1 MMSEVTAINES
12 RTTTDGCESKIAR
25 ILRDEAKRY
34 ASKFGK
40 DKMRRVLLVGGGGY
54 IGTPIATELM
64 LQGFHVRNLDL
75 FLYNTQSSVTALLTN
90 PLYELV
96 VCDLGNSQDIQRA
109 LVGVTDVVVLGGLV
123 GDPITKAYPDESH
136 AINEVAIR
144 RCLDALNGRGLDKVI
159 FVSTC
164 SNYGLMKDDK
174 LADETTPLQPLSL
187 YAKAKVAA
195 EQHLLGMKGKADFC
209 GVILRFATAF
219 GVASRMRFDLTV
231 NEFTRELFVGNELVI
246 YDSQTWRSY
255 CHVRDFARLIVRVL
269 LFPAE
274 QIAYEVFN
282 AGGDGNNH
290 TKQSI
295 VDIVL
300 SKLPKGKISYKELGT
315 DPRNYRVDFRKLREN
330 LYFELA
336 YDVPYGVTEL
346 IGALRAGFFADYSD
360 RKNFYGNYELPHIDY
375 LARRSGL

>member
-1 MMSEVTAINES
+1 MIPNDCKSE
-12 RTTTDGCESKIAR
+12 IAPL
-25 ILRDEAKRY
+25 LRDEAKRY

-40 DKMRRVLLVGGGGY
+40 DTTRRVLVIGGGGY
-54 IGTPIATELM
+54 IGAPVATELM
-64 LQGFHVRNLDL
+64 RQGFHVRNLDL

-90 PLYELV
+90 PAYDLV
-96 VCDLGNSQDIQRA
+96 AGDLGDSHDIQRA

-123 GDPITKAYPDESH
+123 GDPITKAYPGQSY
-136 AINEVAIR
+136 AINEIAVR
-144 RCLDALNGRGLDKVI
+144 RCLDALNGRGLNKVI
-159 FVSTC
+159 LTSTC
-164 SNYGLMKDDK
+164 SNYGLMDDGK
-174 LADETTPLQPLSL
+174 LADETSPLQPLSL

-195 EQHLLGMKGKADFC
+195 EQHLLGMKGGADFC

-231 NEFTRELFVGNELVI
+231 NEFTRELFVGNELVV
-246 YDSQTWRSY
+246 YDAQTWRPY

-269 LFPAE
+269 VFPAE
-274 QIAYEVFN
+274 RIAYEVFN

-300 SKLPKGKISYKELGT
+300 SQLPEGKVNYKDLGG
-315 DPRNYRVDFRKLREN
+315 DPRNYRVDFRKVREN
-330 LYFELA
+330 LYFEPV
-336 YDVPYGVTEL
+336 YDVRYGVSEL

-360 RKNFYGNYELPHIDY
+360 RRNFYGNYDLPRSDY
-375 LARRSGL
+375 LERRYGL